1 MAFTHLAEGKMIF
14 WRVMAALLGSTLM
27 IGELIRSWGMG
38 RPLVFVL
45 DDFCIGIPL
54 VVTAVLMAKDTKPR
68 RAAFA
73 AAWGATA
80 GMLYPS
86 FFGKLI
92 EQDAV
97 AAATN
102 IPFNTLTAILGFLFV
117 LSLAGLVASV
127 ALKGAD
133 TE

>member
-1 MAFTHLAEGKMIF
+1 MLF
-14 WRVMAALLGSTLM
+14 WRVTAILLGSTLM
-27 IGELIRSWGMG
+27 IGELFRSWGQQ

-54 VVTAVLMAKDTKPR
+54 VATALLMAKDTKPR

-73 AAWGATA
+73 GAWGATA

-86 FFGKLI
+86 FFGKLV

-97 AAATN
+97 GAATN
-102 IPFNTLTAILGFLFV
+102 IPFHTLTAIIGFLFV

-127 ALKGAD
+127 VLKSAN

>member
-1 MAFTHLAEGKMIF
+1 MFA
-14 WRVMAALLGSTLM
+14 WRIVAVLLGSTLM
-27 IGELIRSWGMG
+27 IGELIRSWGME

-54 VVTAVLMAKDTKPR
+54 VVTAWLMSKDTKSR

-73 AAWGATA
+73 GAWGATA

-86 FFGKLI
+86 FFGKLV
-92 EQDAV
+92 EQDAG

-102 IPFNTLTAILGFLFV
+102 IPFHTLTAIIGLLFA

-127 ALKGAD
+127 ALKSANP
-133 TE
+133 E

>member
-1 MAFTHLAEGKMIF
+1 MTF
-14 WRVMAALLGSTLM
+14 WRILAAFIGSTLM
-27 IGELIRSWGMG
+27 IGELIRSWGME

-54 VVTAVLMAKDTKPR
+54 VVTAWLMSKDTKPR

-73 AAWGATA
+73 GAWGATA

-86 FFGKLI
+86 FFGKLV
-92 EQDAV
+92 EQDA
-97 AAATN
+97 AGAATN
-102 IPFNTLTAILGFLFV
+102 IPFHTLTAIIGLLFA

-127 ALKGAD
+127 ALKSANP
-133 TE
+133 E

>member
-1 MAFTHLAEGKMIF
+1 MLF
-14 WRVMAALLGSTLM
+14 WRIMAALLGSTLM
-27 IGELIRSWGMG
+27 IGELIRSWGQG

-54 VVTAVLMAKDTKPR
+54 VVTALLMAKDTKPR

-73 AAWGATA
+73 GAWGATA

-102 IPFNTLTAILGFLFV
+102 IPFHTLTVILGVLFA
-117 LSLAGLVASV
+117 LSIGGLIASV
-127 ALKGAD
+127 TLKTREPD
-133 TE
+133 

>member
-1 MAFTHLAEGKMIF
+1 MLF
-14 WRVMAALLGSTLM
+14 WRVTAILLGSTLM
-27 IGELIRSWGMG
+27 IGELFRSWGQQ

-54 VVTAVLMAKDTKPR
+54 VVTALLMAKDTKPR

-73 AAWGATA
+73 GAWGATA

-86 FFGKLI
+86 FFGKLV

-97 AAATN
+97 GAATN
-102 IPFNTLTAILGFLFV
+102 IPFHTLTAIIGFLFV

-127 ALKGAD
+127 VLKSAN

>member
-1 MAFTHLAEGKMIF
+1 MLF
-14 WRVMAALLGSTLM
+14 WRVMAILLGSTLM
-27 IGELIRSWGMG
+27 IGELIRSWGQG

-54 VVTAVLMAKDTKPR
+54 VVTALLMRKDTKLR

-73 AAWGATA
+73 GAWGATA

-102 IPFNTLTAILGFLFV
+102 IPFQTLTVILGVFFTI
-117 LSLAGLVASV
+117 SLCGLIASV
-127 ALKGAD
+127 ALKGAQK
-133 TE
+133 E

>member
-1 MAFTHLAEGKMIF
+1 MLF
-14 WRVMAALLGSTLM
+14 WRIAAALLGSTLM
-27 IGELIRSWGMG
+27 IGELIRSWGQG
-38 RPLVFVL
+38 RNLVFVL

-54 VVTAVLMAKDTKPR
+54 VITALLMRKDTKPR

-73 AAWGATA
+73 GAWGATA

-86 FFGKLI
+86 FFGKLVD
-92 EQDAV
+92 QDAA

-102 IPFNTLTAILGFLFV
+102 IPFNTLTAIIGFLFA

-127 ALKGAD
+127 ALKSAD